1 MSGNSGAWKDSR
13 TKIGSKA
20 NHPLAVFIRG
30 YNSLSVPD
38 ALFSCYTAF
47 VSRNVTIRISDEAA
61 LWARRQAAEK
71 NTSVSRL
78 VGEML
83 ERQLRLSDEYWR
95 AFDHWKSNRPLA
107 GMGAA
112 ERLSRQDV
120 HERR

>member
-1 MSGNSGAWKDSR
+1 
-13 TKIGSKA
+13 
-20 NHPLAVFIRG
+20 L
-30 YNSLSVPD
+30 YVPD

-47 VSRNVTIRISDEAA
+47 VSRNVTIRISDDAA

-107 GMGAA
+107 GVGAA